1 MLQGVVQQSGAG
13 DSGGSKEV
21 GGGPLQGGEEG
32 TGACTIQDIRCNW
45 LKQNEFTFFLHARI
59 KIEDFLLLS
68 CCCCCCAVVIANC
81 ARRFLV
87 AQKAIKRRC
96 RRHPLRRWTPGN
108 AHLAIEAMETAR
120 QR

>member
-59 KIEDFLLLS
+59 KNEDFLLLFMLLLLLLS
-68 CCCCCCAVVIANC
+68 CCCNC
-81 ARRFLV
+81 KLR
-87 AQKAIKRRC
+87 QKISRGTKS
-96 RRHPLRRWTPGN
+96 N
-108 AHLAIEAMETAR
+108 
-120 QR
+120 